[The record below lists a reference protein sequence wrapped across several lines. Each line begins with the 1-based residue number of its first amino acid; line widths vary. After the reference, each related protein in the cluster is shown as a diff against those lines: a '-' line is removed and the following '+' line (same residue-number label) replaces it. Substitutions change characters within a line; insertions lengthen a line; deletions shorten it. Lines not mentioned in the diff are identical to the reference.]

1 MKILR
6 LLNKKI
12 FSIFLI
18 LFLSLK
24 VIAEEQPID
33 IWNIDKNENSVQIK
47 ELDKKNE
54 TESKEVKESDIYKMQ
69 NQKKTNTIKL
79 DDSLNTQKINIYGLY
94 DPEDYGLDINMW
106 SNSNGDQLKNI
117 FLRLNK
123 IDLSEDAS
131 EIMKIALLTN
141 AYFPEIN
148 MSEKEFLD
156 IRSNW
161 LIKNSDLELIEEY
174 LIKNQVFDLHPKLTR
189 YVVDKHL

>member
-33 IWNIDKNENSVQIK
+33 IWNIDKNENSTQIK

-69 NQKKTNTIKL
+69 NLKKMTL
-79 DDSLNTQKINIYGLY
+79 LN
-94 DPEDYGLDINMW
+94 
-106 SNSNGDQLKNI
+106 
-117 FLRLNK
+117 
-123 IDLSEDAS
+123 
-131 EIMKIALLTN
+131 
-141 AYFPEIN
+141 
-148 MSEKEFLD
+148 
-156 IRSNW
+156 
-161 LIKNSDLELIEEY
+161 
-174 LIKNQVFDLHPKLTR
+174 
-189 YVVDKHL
+189 